1 MSETIV
7 SVEKLSKIYRIGA
20 REQGYRTFREA
31 IIDGLMGPVRNFK
44 RLRKLTNFNDTKQ
57 NQIAGSSLADPDVDN
72 TPDDVIWALKDI
84 SFEVKRGEVVGI
96 IGRNGAGKS
105 TLLKILSRITEPTA
119 GVVSLYG
126 RISSLLEVGTGFHP
140 ELTGRE
146 NIFLNGA
153 ILGMR
158 KVEIERK
165 FDEIVAFADIEKFID
180 TPVKRYSSGMYVRLA
195 FAVAANLEPEILI
208 VDEVLA
214 VGDVAFQKKCMGK
227 MSDVAKEGRT
237 VLLVSHNMAAIR
249 NLCSRSI
256 LLDEGNM
263 IIDDSTA
270 RVIDHYLSHK
280 TLEKAVVSKAE
291 IETRMEGVILKNDP
305 HVRCAEIALID
316 QTGEPK
322 LTFYS
327 NEPIFIKIK
336 LQCLKAVYNL
346 GAILHLTDEKD
357 NLLLLTQNI
366 DDPDM
371 MDGYN
376 RLDEG
381 IYEFICEIPPNL
393 FGSKKFYLTL
403 NLEFPKKEHL
413 VIPKI
418 IGFEVKF
425 NGYNG
430 IHHDYPFFFRP
441 QFKWRMQKLN

>member
-1 MSETIV
+1 MV
-7 SVEKLSKIYRIGA
+7 SVENLSKRYRIGA
-20 REQGYRTFREA
+20 REQGYRTIREA
-31 IIDGLMGPVRNFK
+31 IVDGLMGPVNNFK

-57 NQIAGSSLADPDVDN
+57 NKIERASLPDPEVDS
-72 TPDDVIWALKDI
+72 TPDDVIWALKDV
-84 SFEVKRGEVVGI
+84 SFEVKQGEVVGI

-105 TLLKILSRITEPTA
+105 TLLKILSRITEPTT
-119 GVVSLYG
+119 GEVNLYG

-158 KVEIERK
+158 KTEIAKK
-165 FDEIVAFADIEKFID
+165 FDEIVSFADIEKFID

-227 MSDVAKEGRT
+227 MGDIAKGGRT

-256 LLDEGNM
+256 LLDEGEILENG
-263 IIDDSTA
+263 STA
-270 RVIDHYLSHK
+270 SVIDCYLNQK
-280 TLEKAVVSKAE
+280 TLEKATVSRSE
-291 IETRMEGVILKNDP
+291 IEARMEGVILRKDP
-305 HVRCAEIALID
+305 HIRCLEISLFD
-316 QTGEPK
+316 QNGEPK
-322 LTFYS
+322 LSFYS
-327 NEPIFIKIK
+327 DESIYVRIKI
-336 LQCLKAVYNL
+336 QCLKTVYNL
-346 GAILHLTDEKD
+346 GTVLHLTDEKD
-357 NLLLLTQNI
+357 SLLLLTQNM

-371 MDGYN
+371 MPGYN

-393 FGSKKFYLTL
+393 FGSKKFYLTIH
-403 NLEFPKKEHL
+403 LEFPKREHL
-413 VIPKI
+413 VIPRVI
-418 IGFEVKF
+418 SFEVKF

-430 IHHDYPFFFRP
+430 IHHNYPFFFRP
-441 QFKWRMQKLN
+441 QFKWQMQKIMTES

>member
-7 SVEKLSKIYRIGA
+7 SVEKLSKRYRIGA

-227 MSDVAKEGRT
+227 MSDVAKEGR
-237 VLLVSHNMAAIR
+237 SPA
-249 NLCSRSI
+249 
-256 LLDEGNM
+256 GQ
-263 IIDDSTA
+263 
-270 RVIDHYLSHK
+270 
-280 TLEKAVVSKAE
+280 
-291 IETRMEGVILKNDP
+291 P
-305 HVRCAEIALID
+305 
-316 QTGEPK
+316 
-322 LTFYS
+322 
-327 NEPIFIKIK
+327 
-336 LQCLKAVYNL
+336 
-346 GAILHLTDEKD
+346 
-357 NLLLLTQNI
+357 
-366 DDPDM
+366 
-371 MDGYN
+371 
-376 RLDEG
+376 
-381 IYEFICEIPPNL
+381 
-393 FGSKKFYLTL
+393 
-403 NLEFPKKEHL
+403 
-413 VIPKI
+413 
-418 IGFEVKF
+418 
-425 NGYNG
+425 
-430 IHHDYPFFFRP
+430 
-441 QFKWRMQKLN
+441 